1 MVDERQ
7 HSKLLVQGVGGWT
20 FGFVFLK
27 YALAHLSFLRFQR
40 PLGKNGLLQLRHERG
55 VQLLLFADG
64 MKLFEVVFVACGV
77 VFAYLFAFLIELV
90 EIIAKVFASRFP
102 HFFGE
107 GTDTVI
113 HDAHVLTTLILAV
126 AEKATAL
133 GKVIENAT
141 EDVAVRNLG
150 QIQFLMQ
157 A

>member
-1 MVDERQ
+1 M
-7 HSKLLVQGVGGWT
+7 
-20 FGFVFLK
+20 
-27 YALAHLSFLRFQR
+27 
-40 PLGKNGLLQLRHERG
+40 
-55 VQLLLFADG
+55 LLFADG
-64 MKLFEVVFVACGV
+64 MKFFEVVFVACGV
-77 VFAYLFAFLIELV
+77 VFAYLFTFLIELV
-90 EIIAKVFASRFP
+90 EIIAKVFASRIP